1 MFNRQPIHCRPRA
14 YETLA
19 HQMPVIET
27 PEGLLH
33 GSIALA
39 MHDRP
44 DIAPDTVEPHID
56 KLAQR
61 VRRRVRGDQPRALL
75 AHLHAV
81 LFEEDGFQGN
91 ADDYY
96 DPVNSYLPTVLESR
110 RGIPIT
116 LSLIYKCV
124 ADRVGLRA
132 YGINAPLHFLVGVK
146 LAPREPMLL
155 IDPFFA
161 GRALSHAEAFEH
173 ISQIAGQRIEPDE
186 QLLPI
191 ATHRQ
196 WLLRMLRNLLG
207 IFEKRGQPE
216 QMAAMLELA
225 SLLRM
230 GV

>member
-1 MFNRQPIHCRPRA
+1 MFNRPPIHCRPQA

-39 MHDRP
+39 MHEMP
-44 DIAPDTVEPHID
+44 DATPDTVEPRVEA
-56 KLAQR
+56 LA
-61 VRRRVRGDQPRALL
+61 RRVRERVRSDQPQALL

-81 LFEEDGFQGN
+81 FFEEEGFQGN
-91 ADDYY
+91 AEDYY
-96 DPVNSYLPTVLESR
+96 DPANSYLPAVLESR

-132 YGINAPLHFLVGVK
+132 YGINAPLHFLVGIK
-146 LAPREPMLL
+146 PAAGEPMLL

-161 GRALSHAEAFEH
+161 GRALSHTEAFEH
-173 ISQIAGQRIEPDE
+173 ISQIAGQRIEPDD

-196 WLLRMLRNLLG
+196 WLLRMVRNLLG
-207 IFEKRGQPE
+207 IFERHGQTDR
-216 QMAAMLELA
+216 MAAMLELA

-230 GV
+230 GL